1 MSAYFTSVV
10 QHLQEVSSNQQ
21 NFIINALDT
30 RKICWTQP
38 VAYENELLKVR
49 PEESENQYHS

>member
-1 MSAYFTSVV
+1 MHWTLGKSV
-10 QHLQEVSSNQQ
+10 
-21 NFIINALDT
+21 ALM
-30 RKICWTQP
+30 TQP